1 MVVKGYD
8 TQGKAK
14 ENEMHIVEAKLPALL
29 AYRAIHA
36 NRQSA

>member
-1 MVVKGYD
+1 MVAKGYD

-14 ENEMHIVEAKLPALL
+14 ENEMHIAEAKLAALL